1 MQKSLLATAL
11 ALALPAAAE
20 EPQAAP
26 PAAPDPEFLVFLGET
41 GGVDADFVLYMD
53 THDAKKALKQ
63 AQKETPKD
71 DHHE

>member
-20 EPQAAP
+20 ERRAVP
-26 PAAPDPEFLVFLGET
+26 PPAPDPDFLVFLGET
-41 GGVDADFVLYMD
+41 GGEDADLIFYLD

-63 AQKETPKD
+63 AQKDDPKED
-71 DHHE
+71 THE